1 MSNPVPHNGAEL
13 KAEFSALAR
22 PGRSLMVQGTT
33 SDAGKSTLVAGLC
46 RVFHRHGQRV
56 APFKPQNMA
65 LNSAVTRDG
74 GEIGRAQALQAVA
87 AGLEPRIDFNPV
99 LLKPSSDTKAQVII
113 QGKAL
118 TSLEAAAFFGPESRD
133 YKAAAMQAVL
143 ASWHRLQQEFDW
155 LLVEGAGSPAEIN
168 LRQGDIANM
177 GFAEAVDCPVILI
190 ADIDKGG
197 VFAHLVGTLAL
208 LSESEQARV
217 KGFVINRFRGDIS
230 LLQSGLDWLEAH
242 TGKPV
247 LGVLPYLDALHLDAE
262 DALVQPTAQSQGG
275 TTEQPT
281 TAQSARAQSET
292 AQTGTRL
299 RVGVLVYPRISNHT
313 DFDPL
318 RLHPDIEFYYI
329 GPTHQGELPGL
340 DLLLLPGSKNVR
352 ADLAFIRQQGW
363 DKGIAR
369 HLRYGGKLIGICG
382 GFQMLGQS
390 IADPLGLED
399 LPGTSQGLGY
409 LPLTTELQVEKQL
422 LNVSGT
428 LRLGQSSA
436 SVSGYEI
443 HCGASRIPD
452 QCTQPLLLN
461 ERGSDANCVSATE
474 PAKITEPAKATA
486 PSQIAGPT
494 QFTAPRSEGLLSEDN
509 QILGSYLHGLF
520 DSPEACE
527 LLLTWAGMTAPQG
540 HAVDINQQ
548 RQQQLD
554 RLADVLEQH
563 LDFNKIINIFKE
575 EDPGDR

>member
-1 MSNPVPHNGAEL
+1 
-13 KAEFSALAR
+13 
-22 PGRSLMVQGTT
+22 MVQGTT

>member
-13 KAEFSALAR
+13 KAELSALAR

-262 DALVQPTAQSQGG
+262 DALVQTTAQSQGG

-281 TAQSARAQSET
+281 TAQSARAQSEAT
-292 AQTGTRL
+292 QSETTQSERTGTRL

-318 RLHPDIEFYYI
+318 RLHPDIEFCYI

-352 ADLAFIRQQGW
+352 ADLAFIRHQGW

-422 LNVSGT
+422 LNVSGS

-452 QCTQPLLLN
+452 RCMQPLLLN
-461 ERGSDANCVSATE
+461 ERGSDANRVSATE
-474 PAKITEPAKATA
+474 PAKTTVPT
-486 PSQIAGPT
+486 QIA
-494 QFTAPRSEGLLSEDN
+494 AVRSEGLLSEDN

-527 LLLTWAGMTAPQG
+527 LLLAWAGMTAPQG

>member
-1 MSNPVPHNGAEL
+1 
-13 KAEFSALAR
+13 
-22 PGRSLMVQGTT
+22 MVQGTT

-133 YKAAAMQAVL
+133 YKAAAMRAVL

-197 VFAHLVGTLAL
+197 VFAHLVGTLVL

-262 DALVQPTAQSQGG
+262 DALVQTTAQSQGAA
-275 TTEQPT
+275 TDQPV

-292 AQTGTRL
+292 AQAGMRL

-318 RLHPDIEFYYI
+318 RLHPDIEFCYI

-382 GFQMLGQS
+382 GFQMLGQT

-436 SVSGYEI
+436 SVFGYEI
-443 HCGASRIPD
+443 HCGVSRIPD
-452 QCTQPLLLN
+452 RCMQPLLLN
-461 ERGSDANCVSATE
+461 ERGSDTNCASATE
-474 PAKITEPAKATA
+474 PAKITEPAKTTA
-486 PSQIAGPT
+486 PTQI
-494 QFTAPRSEGLLSEDN
+494 TAPRSEGLLSEDN

-527 LLLTWAGMTAPQG
+527 LLLAWAGMTAPQG